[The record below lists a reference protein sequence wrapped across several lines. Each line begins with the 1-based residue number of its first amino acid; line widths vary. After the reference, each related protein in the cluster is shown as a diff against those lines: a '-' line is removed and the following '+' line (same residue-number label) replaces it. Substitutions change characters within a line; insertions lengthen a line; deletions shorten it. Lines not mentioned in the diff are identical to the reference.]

1 VGLGIVVGLAAEARI
16 ARRLAGT
23 VAIGGGGADG
33 AEAASH
39 RLVAGGATELLSFG
53 LIPATV
59 LDGATRHA
67 VNTAMAG
74 RFGGPTPQ
82 VLLGGTAIA
91 ASVDEKRR
99 LRAATGADAIDL
111 ESGAVAR
118 VAARNG
124 LPFAVLRAICDP
136 ADQDLPPAALV
147 ALDSA
152 GAIGLLRVLAAL
164 AVRPAQLPA
173 LLLLARHAAAAAPRP
188 ARRYPASCLPSM
200 SITSSSAAVMGRRGV
215 AAAGSFGSA
224 SATASRPY
232 TST

>member
-23 VAIGGGGADG
+23 VAIGGGGAHG

-39 RLVAGGATELLSFG
+39 RLIAGGADALLSFG
-53 LIPATV
+53 LCGGLDPALHPGELLIPATV

-67 VNTAMAG
+67 ANTAMAG
-74 RFGGPTPQ
+74 RFGGPTPH

-91 ASVDEKRR
+91 ASADEKRR

-118 VAARNG
+118 VAARHG

-147 ALDSA
+147 ALDGA

-173 LLLLARHAAAAAPRP
+173 LLLLARNAAN
-188 ARRYPASCLPSM
+188 ARRRLLRAMADAALP
-200 SITSSSAAVMGRRGV
+200 R
-215 AAAGSFGSA
+215 
-224 SATASRPY
+224 
-232 TST
+232 